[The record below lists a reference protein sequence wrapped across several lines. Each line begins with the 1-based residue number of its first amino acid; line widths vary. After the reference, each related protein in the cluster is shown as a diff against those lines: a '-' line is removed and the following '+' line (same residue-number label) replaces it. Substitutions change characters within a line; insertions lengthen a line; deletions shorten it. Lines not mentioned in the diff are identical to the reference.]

1 MGTTT
6 TDATTGD
13 YSFTDLTPGDYVAV
27 ETQPAGYDDVSEN
40 EGGADNDDN
49 GNAANNNQISGTVGA
64 NETDVSNDFVEVQVV
79 DISLVKTVSNAAPN
93 VGDTVTFTV
102 TVANAGPSDAT
113 GVAVEDTLPAGYSG
127 ISNISNTGTLA
138 SSVISW
144 TGLAIT
150 AGSAVTL
157 TYDAIVEA
165 TGPYLNVANVT
176 AQDQPD
182 IDSTPGNDPDTDGD
196 GDIDSNDEDDADD
209 VVVTPGAIVD
219 ISLVKTVS
227 NAAPN
232 VGDTVTFT
240 VTVANAGPSDATGVA
255 VEDTLPA
262 GYSGISNISNT
273 GTLASSVISWTG
285 LAITAGSAVTLT
297 YDAIVEATGPYLNV
311 ANVTAQDQPDID
323 STPGNDPD
331 TDGDGDID
339 SNDED
344 DADDVVVTPNSNSG
358 TWSGSVS
365 EDTDGNG
372 SGDTPIPGVI
382 ITLYEDTNGDGILD
396 ASETTVVGTATT
408 DANGDYSIS
417 NLVPGDYIAVQTQPA
432 GFTDV
437 SENEG
442 GADDDGS
449 SNPANNNQIAGTVT
463 AGEDDIS
470 NDFVEAQIDSTS
482 VDLDLSKAVNNT
494 APNIGD
500 TVSFTIIV
508 NNAGPSDATGVAVED
523 ILPLGYSG
531 ISSISN
537 GGVLS
542 GNIISWT
549 EFDIAVGGSVVLTYN
564 AVVEATGPYLNVA
577 SITTQDQIDIDS
589 IPGNDPD
596 SDGDGTVGSPG
607 DEDDADAVL
616 VSPSIGTPIVVPT
629 MATWMLILLALMLLV
644 IARSFQR
651 REQL

>member
-1 MGTTT
+1 
-6 TDATTGD
+6 
-13 YSFTDLTPGDYVAV
+13 
-27 ETQPAGYDDVSEN
+27 
-40 EGGADNDDN
+40 
-49 GNAANNNQISGTVGA
+49 
-64 NETDVSNDFVEVQVV
+64 
-79 DISLVKTVSNAAPN
+79 
-93 VGDTVTFTV
+93 
-102 TVANAGPSDAT
+102 
-113 GVAVEDTLPAGYSG
+113 
-127 ISNISNTGTLA
+127 
-138 SSVISW
+138 
-144 TGLAIT
+144 
-150 AGSAVTL
+150 
-157 TYDAIVEA
+157 
-165 TGPYLNVANVT
+165 
-176 AQDQPD
+176 
-182 IDSTPGNDPDTDGD
+182 
-196 GDIDSNDEDDADD
+196 
-209 VVVTPGAIVD
+209 VVTPGAIVD

-273 GTLASSVISWTG
+273 GTLASSIISWTG

-596 SDGDGTVGSPG
+596 SDGDGTVGSPD

-651 REQL
+651 REQV